1 MLHLRISKT
10 LKNKEK
16 GKPNRYAE
24 YAERVSKSYRLE
36 DSLWSEQA
44 KRQGWHSCAS
54 ARHRPFVFSLD
65 AQVSTLAYH
74 YASTRTHMHS
84 QLSINISCKIIDNV
98 PFLSTKLSKYSVK
111 CSKLA
116 GELANRSKLLPII
129 SGLSQDLVVSHH
141 RHHINKAKAWCLL
154 AGNYPADLIGKMTWE
169 LDPFRLRWTP

>member
-1 MLHLRISKT
+1 MLCKGFNNNFSTK
-10 LKNKEK
+10 KETTSDSFSPEPHQ
-16 GKPNRYAE
+16 GALPLGPPSLLCPPNN
-24 YAERVSKSYRLE
+24 LP
-36 DSLWSEQA
+36 LHQTCI
-44 KRQGWHSCAS
+44 QGWHSCAS

-84 QLSINISCKIIDNV
+84 QLSINVSCKITDNV

-129 SGLSQDLVVSHH
+129 SDLSQDLVFSHH
-141 RHHINKAKAWCLL
+141 RHDINKAKAWCLL
-154 AGNYPADLIGKMTWE
+154 AGNYPS
-169 LDPFRLRWTP
+169 